1 MANAN
6 DSDTIFRAVL
16 GPNLQGGAIRAV
28 LILAA
33 FSFLGALVAV
43 FVV

>member
-6 DSDTIFRAVL
+6 DSDTIFRNVL
-16 GPNLQGGAIRAV
+16 GPNLQGGALRAI

-33 FSFLGALVAV
+33 FAAIGAVIATFAV
-43 FVV
+43 

>member
-6 DSDTIFRAVL
+6 DTDALFRAVL
-16 GPNLQGGAIRAV
+16 GPNLQGGALRAI

-43 FVV
+43 VVV

>member
-6 DSDTIFRAVL
+6 PSDNLLRTVL
-16 GPNLQGGAIRAV
+16 GPNLQGGALRAI

>member
-6 DSDTIFRAVL
+6 PSDNAFRAIL
-16 GPNLQGGAIRAV
+16 GPNLQGGALRAI

-33 FSFLGALVAV
+33 FSFLGALVAF

>member
-6 DSDTIFRAVL
+6 SSDNILRAVL
-16 GPNLQGGAIRAV
+16 GPNLQGGALRAI

-33 FSFLGALVAV
+33 FSALGALVA
-43 FVV
+43 FFAL

>member
-6 DSDTIFRAVL
+6 PSDTIFRNIL
-16 GPNLQGGAIRAV
+16 GPNLQGGALRAI

-33 FSFLGALVAV
+33 FSAIGAIIAMFIV
-43 FVV
+43 